1 MFFRCNPILSLEQ
14 SKSAAI
20 AFCVAQIVSF
30 LYRTCIPCSLPSATK
45 VRNSAVLFL
54 ISNFLAILFVFIQIC
69 RVNKQVQNYFKS
81 LKNSTKGEEK
91 FGFSRDLQLIL
102 TCTISNGL
110 WSMTRKS
117 MHFGKYCLKRWAEWC
132 AMARVWAAGAV
143 FVGQKG
149 GGFVK

>member
-1 MFFRCNPILSLEQ
+1 MFHRKRRFCFCNAVCFMVAEKRRCGYGMRNFCNST
-14 SKSAAI
+14 SKLQKNVENRC
-20 AFCVAQIVSF
+20 FFPKFVTFVANV
-30 LYRTCIPCSLPSATK
+30 AK
-45 VRNSAVLFL
+45 
-54 ISNFLAILFVFIQIC
+54 C